1 MPSISSKRN
10 LLHPHN
16 KSSTRKLLKPVNAS
30 LLVRRAN
37 LENIV
42 AKSKKP
48 NAFINF
54 GSNMFSALAEVEK
67 EIKKNKL
74 TGRFK
79 KTQKKQALPVIVEH
93 TTKSGRITKK
103 PLNYFGKTTKK

>member
-10 LLHPHN
+10 LLHPRN

-30 LLVRRAN
+30 FLVRREN
-37 LENIV
+37 LEKIV
-42 AKSKKP
+42 ANSKKP

-79 KTQKKQALPVIVEH
+79 KTHKNLTLPVIVEH

-103 PLNYFGKTTKK
+103 PVHYFGKITKK